1 MSVQTREITK
11 TIKANVLVCDGC
23 EAVGPETEQWNREM
37 GRNTHWIYLKADD
50 TAGAYS
56 SDPQT
61 FCSWRCVANYVDDK
75 QSAAVAETVGA
86 A

>member
-23 EAVGPETEQWNREM
+23 EVVGPETEPWDREV
-37 GRNTHWIYLKADD
+37 GRSTHWIYLKADD
-50 TAGAYS
+50 TAGSYS
-56 SDPQT
+56 EPQT
-61 FCSWRCVANYVDDK
+61 FCSWRCVANYADDK
-75 QSAAVAETVGA
+75 QSATVAETVGA